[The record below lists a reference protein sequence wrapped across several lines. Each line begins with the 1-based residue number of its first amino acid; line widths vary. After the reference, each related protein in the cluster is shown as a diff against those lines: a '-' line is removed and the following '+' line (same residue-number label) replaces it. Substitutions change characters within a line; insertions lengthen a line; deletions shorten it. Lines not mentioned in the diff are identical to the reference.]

1 MLVLIA
7 GATGNLGQ
15 KLIDSLYSH
24 GHQVRALGRNPS
36 KLEPSRREKLESFVQ
51 SEAYYDIPALD
62 RACKGVDVVICA
74 YQGIPQLQL
83 EGQLLLLRAAERAGV
98 KTYVAHCWSY
108 DWRNMKLGVQE
119 SYDPFIS
126 FRNHVDLSSNLK
138 PIYIFTGVL
147 AEVLF
152 SAPGHGH
159 FSPAHNGVWDLESK
173 KMEIWGTGEEIW
185 HWTTERDAAEFTTAI
200 IERDDAPQGG
210 DWTVCSGSST
220 LKELAT
226 IYGKVRN
233 CKVDIRMKGTV
244 DELRERA
251 LEARRQGSRRNYWPY
266 IGWFYQLHTV
276 DGTWSLGELD
286 NERLGVKTT
295 GFDEFLREYPTL

>member
-1 MLVLIA
+1 M
-7 GATGNLGQ
+7 
-15 KLIDSLYSH
+15 
-24 GHQVRALGRNPS
+24 
-36 KLEPSRREKLESFVQ
+36 
-51 SEAYYDIPALD
+51 
-62 RACKGVDVVICA
+62 
-74 YQGIPQLQL
+74 
-83 EGQLLLLRAAERAGV
+83 
-98 KTYVAHCWSY
+98 
-108 DWRNMKLGVQE
+108 
-119 SYDPFIS
+119 
-126 FRNHVDLSSNLK
+126 DLSSNLK

-159 FSPAHNGVWDLESK
+159 FSPAHNGCWDPDSK
-173 KMEIWGTGEEIW
+173 TMEIWGTGEEIW

-200 IERDDAPQGG
+200 IEQDDASQGG

-233 CKVDIRMKGTV
+233 CKVDICMKGTV

-266 IGWFYQLHTV
+266 IGWFYQLYTV
-276 DGTWSLGELD
+276 DGTWSLGKLD
-286 NERLGVKTT
+286 NEKLGVKTT
-295 GFDEFLREYPTL
+295 EFDEFLREYPTL